1 MSQPQIE
8 GKLPAVPESE
18 DEIHSL
24 PDNAFT
30 PLKEG
35 EEYQPVLSPYKEY
48 KEVTPYSVLLGLL
61 FGAIFT
67 VAATYMPLKIG
78 QGVTSDV
85 PIAAIGIGLA
95 AILGRKN
102 VLGENM
108 MMQCIG
114 STGSMVNSGVIFVFP
129 ALFILQM
136 QVTYSQ
142 LVWTTIMGGILGIA
156 YAIILRNYFVEHMH
170 GHYPFPGSLATTEIL
185 LSGSQGGSSL
195 KVVICSSIVG
205 GLADFATNS
214 FGWWNSV
221 FTSRFCTLG
230 EQLASRHKFLFSVD
244 VETTV
249 MAMGYMTGLR
259 YAAIIAAG
267 SLFGWWCL
275 IPFLNFFADGQTLPV
290 GTNVVKLIK
299 DMAPEEIF
307 RNYVRS
313 IGIGTLVMAGVLGVV
328 KMAPFIGIAFKEAL
342 VGVLKTNP
350 HSGEVLRTRRDI
362 PMPWVMGAIAAVGVA
377 FAVLMKLGYADTW
390 LQSVVISLILIIGA
404 FLFSA
409 VGTTSIAFTASEP
422 VSGLTLLTLVI
433 GAQAMISTGLMGEA
447 GIMVVLLMATV
458 VCSCLFMTGCF
469 VGDLKTAFWLGVTP
483 KKIQQWKLVNIIFSA
498 FISAGVILVLAKS
511 FGFSGPGSLVAPQA
525 NAMAALINPLMSGQP
540 APWIL
545 YIVGGMLAIFLDMMQ
560 VPALA
565 FGLGLYIPL
574 ELNIPLLV
582 GGIISYVVSHRSDD
596 SVLNKIRHHRGILIS
611 SGFVAGGSLM
621 GVLSACLRMMGYD
634 FAALPWGHTDNPEFW
649 SLIVYILICGYFVWY
664 ATKQKSCEG

>member
-1 MSQPQIE
+1 MTQPQIE
-8 GKLPAVPESE
+8 GKLPTVPQNE
-18 DEIHSL
+18 DDIHSL
-24 PDNAFT
+24 PDNAFI

-35 EEYQPVLSPYKEY
+35 EEYQPVLSPHKEY
-48 KEVTPYSVLLGLL
+48 KEVTPYSVSLGLL
-61 FGAIFT
+61 LGAIFT
-67 VAATYMPLKIG
+67 VAATYMPLKVG

-114 STGSMVNSGVIFVFP
+114 STGSMVNSGVLFVFP
-129 ALFILQM
+129 ALFILQI
-136 QVTYSQ
+136 QATYSQ
-142 LVWTTIMGGILGIA
+142 MVWTTIMGGVLGIS

-185 LSGSQGGSSL
+185 LSGSQGGNSL
-195 KVVICSSIVG
+195 QVIISSSIVG

-221 FTSRFCTLG
+221 FTSRFCALG
-230 EQLASRHKFLFSVD
+230 EQLASKHKFLFSVD
-244 VETTV
+244 VEASV
-249 MAMGYMTGLR
+249 LAIGYMTGLR

-275 IPFLNFFADGQTLPV
+275 IPFVNYFADGQTLPV
-290 GTNVVKLIK
+290 GTNVVKLVK
-299 DMAPEEIF
+299 NMTPEEIF

-313 IGIGTLVMAGVLGVV
+313 IGIGTLVMAGILGVV

-342 VGVLKTNP
+342 VGVFKSN
-350 HSGEVLRTRRDI
+350 SRQGDVLRTRRDI
-362 PMPWVMGAIAAVGVA
+362 PMPLVVGAVVAIGIA
-377 FAVLMKLGYADTW
+377 FAVIMKMGYADTW
-390 LQSVVISLILIIGA
+390 LQSVVISLVLLIGA

-433 GAQAMISTGLMGEA
+433 GAQAMLSTGLMGEA
-447 GIMVVLLMATV
+447 GILVVLLMATV

-469 VGDLKTAFWLGVTP
+469 VGDMKAAFWLGITP

-498 FISAGVILVLAKS
+498 FISAGVIMVLSKS

-545 YIVGGMLAIFLDMMQ
+545 YIVGGMLAIFLDMMK

-582 GGIISYVVSHRSDD
+582 GGVISYVVSHRSDD
-596 SVLNKIRHHRGILIS
+596 SILNKIRHHRGVLIS
-611 SGFVAGGSLM
+611 SGFIAGGSLM

-634 FAALPWGHTDNPEFW
+634 FAELSWGHTDNPEFW
-649 SLIVYILICGYFVWY
+649 SLIIYIVLCSFFVWY